1 MVVSLA
7 THYAPPTHKKE
18 WFDNATD
25 NLSTRLF
32 YREEWVDNRKS
43 ICRALQKEPT
53 NQPLDSF
60 HLLSR
65 ILFAL
70 RPRSKPEYYK
80 RPEPEQGGVLV
91 FPLFSFLYAASHNG
105 AGQLFPR
112 RIIFYAKSPPKSGDR
127 FLFFHRHARFL
138 QRPV

>member
-43 ICRALQKEPT
+43 ICRALQKKPT

-80 RPEPEQGGVLV
+80 RPEPEQGGGLGFSSLLV
-91 FPLFSFLYAASHNG
+91 SVCGIAQWRGPAISTENNIL
-105 AGQLFPR
+105 R
-112 RIIFYAKSPPKSGDR
+112 
-127 FLFFHRHARFL
+127 
-138 QRPV
+138 